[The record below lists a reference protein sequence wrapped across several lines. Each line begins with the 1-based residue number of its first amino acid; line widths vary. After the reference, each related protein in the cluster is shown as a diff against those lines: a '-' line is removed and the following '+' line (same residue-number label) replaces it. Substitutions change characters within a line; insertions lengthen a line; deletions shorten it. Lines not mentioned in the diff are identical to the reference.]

1 MLIGTFTDNY
11 IVVSIREES
20 EEKSVYICKKSREE
34 DNRNYTVVKLNNM
47 ANADKFVEYFTTHI
61 NKEEFLDFIECF
73 VFNECLYFVYL
84 NHKAPSLGEGVLKR
98 DHTFIE
104 RLEIGRGIINKMV
117 YMNMPYAIQCNVL
130 NVNKIMVDEDM
141 TINFD
146 YDFCEV
152 DEIDRCT
159 IRDVARL
166 LLGIMNLIF
175 RKEIELNSSDEIN
188 EFLEYLVSGKY
199 ESYIDFLYK
208 YNEMYKA
215 VKDKPEEEL
224 MRPRTKLY
232 ILWET
237 AKIILKKFKVVL
249 MVALVI
255 GALAYLGFTIINKMK
270 PSPVT
275 GKAVPSIGEVP
286 LK

>member
-11 IVVSIREES
+11 IVVSIKEET
-20 EEKSVYICKKSREE
+20 EEKAVYICKKSRGD
-34 DNRNYTVVKLNNM
+34 DNIKYTVVKLKNM
-47 ANADKFVEYFTTHI
+47 ANADKFVEYFTTNI

-73 VFNECLYFVYL
+73 VFDESLYFVYL
-84 NHKAPSLGEGVLKR
+84 NHKAPSLGEGVLKK
-98 DHTFIE
+98 DHKFIE
-104 RLEIGRGIINKMV
+104 RLEIGKNIINKMV
-117 YMNMPYAIQCNVL
+117 YMNMPFAIQCNVL
-130 NVNKIMVDEDM
+130 DVDKIMVEEDLS
-141 TINFD
+141 ISFD

-152 DEIDRCT
+152 DQIDKCT

-175 RKEIELNSSDEIN
+175 RKEVELNSSDEIN
-188 EFLEYLVSGKY
+188 EFLEYLVDGKY
-199 ESYIDFLYK
+199 EKYIDFLYK

-215 VKDKPEEEL
+215 VKDKPEAEL
-224 MRPRTKLY
+224 QKPRTRLY

-237 AKIILKKFKVVL
+237 TKIILKKLKVVL
-249 MVALVI
+249 MVGLVL

-275 GKAVPSIGEVP
+275 GKSMASIGEVP